1 MTFTVEIK
9 GVQQPDRCEVELY
22 LDREAIEDLIKQLSF
37 LKSKG
42 DHAHFFTP
50 SWGGTPLT
58 ELKQKEEN
66 TLVNHLRITL
76 A

>member
-9 GVQQPDRCEVELY
+9 AVDQPDRCEVEIY
-22 LDREAIEDLIKQLSF
+22 LDREAIDDLINQLSF
-37 LKSKG
+37 LKAKG

-58 ELKQKEEN
+58 EIKQKEEN
-66 TLVNHLRITL
+66 ILINHLRITL
-76 A
+76 T

>member
-9 GVQQPDRCEVELY
+9 SVDQPDRCEVELY
-22 LDREAIEDLIKQLSF
+22 LDREAVEDLIKQLSF

-50 SWGGTPLT
+50 SWGGMPLT
-58 ELKQKEEN
+58 EGKQQEEN
-66 TLVNHLRITL
+66 TLVNHLRITVT
-76 A
+76 

>member
-1 MTFTVEIK
+1 MTFTVEVK
-9 GVQQPDRCEVELY
+9 NAQQPDRCEVELY
-22 LDREAIEDLIKQLSF
+22 LDREAVEDLIRQLSF

-50 SWGGTPLT
+50 SWGGTPLSDQ
-58 ELKQKEEN
+58 KQNDEN
-66 TLVNHLRITL
+66 TLINHLRITL